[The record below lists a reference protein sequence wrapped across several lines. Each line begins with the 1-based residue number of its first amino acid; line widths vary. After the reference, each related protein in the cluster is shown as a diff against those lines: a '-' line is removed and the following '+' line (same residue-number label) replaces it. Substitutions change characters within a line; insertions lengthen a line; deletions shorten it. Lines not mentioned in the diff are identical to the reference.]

1 MPMTRLFCLYCLAMR
16 IDRAGTPFI
25 VGALA
30 PAALAL
36 VARRPRLAIP
46 FLALAGFM
54 AYFFRDPERTVPVGD
69 DLVVAPADGK
79 IMVAGPA
86 EPGVPPPGDWQQISI
101 FLSPV
106 DVHINRIP
114 FSGTV
119 ERVEYTPGKF
129 LPAYQAESAAQNE
142 RNELWIRRGERLV
155 VARQLVG
162 ILARRIVC
170 RVAPGTAVLAGDRF
184 GLMKF
189 GSRMDVFVP
198 PCVAIAVKVGDRV
211 VGGETVLARW
221 PAGR

>member
-1 MPMTRLFCLYCLAMR
+1 MR
-16 IDRAGTPFI
+16 IDRAGAPFI
-25 VGALA
+25 AGALA

-36 VARRPRLAIP
+36 AARRPRLALP

-54 AYFFRDPERTVPVGD
+54 AYFFRDPERTPVVGD
-69 DLVVAPADGK
+69 DLVLAPADGK
-79 IMVAGPA
+79 VMVAGAA
-86 EPGVPPPGDWQQISI
+86 EPGVPPPGTWQQISI
-101 FLSPV
+101 FLSPI
-106 DVHINRIP
+106 DVHVNRIP

-142 RNELWIRRGERLV
+142 RNELWIRRGTRLV

-170 RVAPGTAVLAGDRF
+170 RVAPGAVVTAGDRF

-198 PCVAIAVKVGDRV
+198 PGVTIAVAVGERV
-211 VGGETVLARW
+211 TGGETVLARW
-221 PAGR
+221 PAER